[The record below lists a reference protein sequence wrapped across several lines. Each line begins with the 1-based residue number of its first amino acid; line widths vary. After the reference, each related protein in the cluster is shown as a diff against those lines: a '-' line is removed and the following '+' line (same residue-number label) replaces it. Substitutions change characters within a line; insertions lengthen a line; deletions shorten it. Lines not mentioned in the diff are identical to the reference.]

1 LAKAMQMTNR
11 RLWADGALLLIA
23 LLWGAT
29 FVPIKLAVQQYS
41 VLGFLGVR
49 FLFAL
54 ALLSM
59 LSFPRL
65 RATKMTRA
73 QVGKGL
79 LTGVLFLAGYVFQTY
94 GLRYTGAGRAAFITG
109 LNTIFVPLLLVIL
122 FRSRL
127 QARPVLGTI
136 LATAGMAFLGMDGIA
151 TGSWHGDLLVLG
163 GAVAFALHIICM
175 GRWGT
180 QCDPVLFTTVQVLAI
195 APLATLTGLL
205 FDGPL
210 WPIPTAALG
219 AAAFT
224 GLIVS
229 GLGLLL
235 QVWAQSITSPTHTAV
250 ILATEPV
257 FGAFFGW
264 LLAGELLTQAG
275 FVGCA
280 LILLGMLAAESG

>member
-1 LAKAMQMTNR
+1 MQKPNQ
-11 RLWADGALLLIA
+11 RLLADGALLMIA

-29 FVPIKLAVQQYS
+29 FVPIKVAVQQYS

-49 FLFAL
+49 FFFAL
-54 ALLSM
+54 GLLVV
-59 LSFPRL
+59 LCIPRL
-65 RATKMTRA
+65 RTAKMTRA
-73 QVGKGL
+73 QFGKGL
-79 LTGVLFLAGYVFQTY
+79 VTGVLFLAGYIFQTY

-109 LNTIFVPLLLVIL
+109 LNTIFVPLFLVIL

-127 QARPVLGTI
+127 HARPVWGTV

-151 TGSWHGDLLVLG
+151 TGSLTGDLLVLG
-163 GAVAFALHIICM
+163 GAVAFALHIILM
-175 GRWGT
+175 GRWGQ
-180 QCDPVLFTTVQVLAI
+180 QCDPVLFTTAQVIVI
-195 APLATLTGLL
+195 APLATVTGLL
-205 FDGPL
+205 WDGPL

-224 GLIVS
+224 GVAVS

-257 FGAFFGW
+257 FGAIFGW
-264 LLAGELLTQAG
+264 LLASEALTQAG
-275 FVGCA
+275 FIGCT
-280 LILLGMLAAESG
+280 LILLGMLVAESG

>member
-1 LAKAMQMTNR
+1 MAKAMQMTNR

-163 GAVAFALHIICM
+163 AVALRCILSV
-175 GRWGT
+175 WSLGT
-180 QCDPVLFTTVQVLAI
+180 QCDPVLFTTVQVLGDRAVGYVNRSSSM
-195 APLATLTGLL
+195 ALVAYS
-205 FDGPL
+205 
-210 WPIPTAALG
+210 TAALRSLH
-219 AAAFT
+219 
-224 GLIVS
+224 GLDR
-229 GLGLLL
+229 
-235 QVWAQSITSPTHTAV
+235 
-250 ILATEPV
+250 
-257 FGAFFGW
+257 FR
-264 LLAGELLTQAG
+264 AG
-275 FVGCA
+275 FVVAG
-280 LILLGMLAAESG
+280 LGAKHHFAYAYGGNTGD